1 MTGHEAYLTRSQAAL
16 YLGVTVN
23 TVKHWHDRGW
33 LAPDGQGGV
42 VRRNLRAR
50 RTPRGWLEY
59 HLADLVAAER
69 DTRRSTNSRRR
80 APALEEDSAA
90 A

>member
-1 MTGHEAYLTRSQAAL
+1 MADRDVYLTRSEAAL
-16 YLGVTVN
+16 YLGVSANVI
-23 TVKHWHDRGW
+23 KHWHDRGW
-33 LAPDGQGGV
+33 LAPNGAGNME
-42 VRRNLRAR
+42 RRFLR
-50 RTPRGWLEY
+50 TQPGPRGWLRY

-69 DTRRSTNSRRR
+69 DTRRSAKSRRR